1 MFIVAIATAFIVA
14 LVAYEVRR
22 QRRITRRLNELS
34 KTGLS
39 HRQLIARGLI

>member
-1 MFIVAIATAFIVA
+1 MLIALAATSLLVA

-22 QRRITRRLNELS
+22 QRRITRRLESLARM
-34 KTGLS
+34 GLS